1 MRVLSSAARKQN
13 SRRRRGDTGR
23 TKLKACLLLV
33 CLLQILAAQS
43 THSKTSEI
51 HVHLQRAQAA
61 LKANAPEV
69 AVKEIRAVLALDPKN
84 AEEHTNLG
92 VIAFFRAEYRR
103 AEQDFHGALAG
114 APHLVKT
121 QA

>member
-13 SRRRRGDTGR
+13 SPRRRGDTGR

-43 THSKTSEI
+43 TPSKTSEI

-69 AVKEIRAVLALDPKN
+69 AGKESRAGPAFGPKN
-84 AEEHTNLG
+84 AGAHTNLG
-92 VIAFFRAEYRR
+92 GIAVSRTEN
-103 AEQDFHGALAG
+103 
-114 APHLVKT
+114 
-121 QA
+121 